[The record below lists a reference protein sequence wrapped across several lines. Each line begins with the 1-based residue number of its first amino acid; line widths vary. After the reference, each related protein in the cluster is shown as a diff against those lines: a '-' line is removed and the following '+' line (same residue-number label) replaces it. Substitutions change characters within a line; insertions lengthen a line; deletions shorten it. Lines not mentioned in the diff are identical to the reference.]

1 MLRAFDLVQQCTDVV
16 EGDARLEG
24 AEIASVYSEGCAAG
38 CRRPAGEA
46 ASQRVVHDAPEGL
59 AGSPR
64 ELFQLRCHILV
75 KGQCRSHTLMLCTQH
90 HDVRNARGHAFPRRG
105 LSRRAGERSAA
116 QSGGYGT

>member
-64 ELFQLRCHILV
+64 ELFQLRSHILV
-75 KGQCRSHTLMLCTQH
+75 KGQCRSHTLML
-90 HDVRNARGHAFPRRG
+90 
-105 LSRRAGERSAA
+105 
-116 QSGGYGT
+116 